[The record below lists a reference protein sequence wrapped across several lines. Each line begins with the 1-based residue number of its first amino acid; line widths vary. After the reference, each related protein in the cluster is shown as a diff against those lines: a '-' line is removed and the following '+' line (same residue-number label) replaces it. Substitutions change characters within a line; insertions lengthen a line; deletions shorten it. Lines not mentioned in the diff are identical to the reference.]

1 MLNDNIVMLK
11 LIQLGLTL
19 SNEQGNLAAPGAGK
33 YCIWQFNVNEDVL
46 PSDPIE
52 LLRGIPEQAEVP
64 PVARAHASGQ
74 VANPSAQP
82 PLPAQPAPVP
92 SSGPNANLLDLSP
105 QDLPDMGSN
114 AAGGGNLDFL
124 RNSPEFQKLRAM
136 VQADGQLLRPM
147 LWEMGKQNPRWRR
160 LMKRHPAGF
169 IRLIDE
175 PIKGLEG
182 NLLGQLASGMPQAIT
197 VTLEER
203 EAIECGIP
211 EQAGVPPVARAHAS
225 GQVANPPAQPPL
237 PAQPAPVPSS
247 GPNANLLDL
256 SPQRLPDMG
265 SNAAGGGN
273 LDFLRNSQEF
283 QHLRA
288 VIKANPQLMQPMLRE
303 LGKLNL
309 HLLRLI
315 QENQAD
321 FVRLINEPIEGG
333 EGNLLGQLAS
343 GMPQAITVT
352 PEERE
357 AIERGI
363 PEQAGVPPVA
373 RVHASG
379 QVANPP
385 AQPAPVP
392 SSGPN
397 ANLLD
402 LSPQGLPDMG
412 SNAAGGG
419 NLDFLRNSQEFQH
432 LRAMIKANPQ
442 LMQPMLQELGKLNLH
457 LLRLIQEHQADFVR
471 LINEPIEGGEGNLLG
486 QLASGMPQAI
496 TVTPEEREAIE
507 HDSGSP
513 SNSLEPSHVEKDPIE
528 ATEND
533 GNSNIT
539 CSTSPA
545 PNLRSSFFA
554 VNGVIF
560 CEQSSRIGR
569 ACNLVALVGVTLPF
583 TVLPKM
589 LLHGNFSI
597 PLRSSPC
604 LKTSKNYAC
613 NVAVSAQSP
622 ANNRY
627 YSISDEELESR
638 GFNLH
643 RSVADLNLDHLN
655 SVFVA
660 VGFPRRDPDK
670 IRVALE
676 NTDSLLRI
684 EYKKT
689 QKPVAFA
696 RATGDG
702 VFNAVICDV
711 VVDPSFQ
718 GIGLGKAV
726 MERMSEEL
734 LEKGITNIALYS
746 EPRVLGFYRPLG
758 FVVDLMGSEEW
769 CTLEN

>member
-1 MLNDNIVMLK
+1 MLK

-19 SNEQGNLAAPGAGK
+19 SNEQGNLAALGAGK

-52 LLRGIPEQAEVP
+52 FLRGIPEQAEVP

-74 VANPSAQP
+74 VANPSAQA

-92 SSGPNANLLDLSP
+92 SSGPNANLLDLSL

-147 LWEMGKQNPRWRR
+147 LWEMGKQNPQWRR
-160 LMKRHPAGF
+160 LMKRHPADF

-211 EQAGVPPVARAHAS
+211 GQAGVPPVARAHAS

-256 SPQRLPDMG
+256 SPQGLPDMG

-288 VIKANPQLMQPMLRE
+288 VIKANPQLMRPMLRE

-373 RVHASG
+373 RAHASG
-379 QVANPP
+379 QVANPLAQPPLP

-432 LRAMIKANPQ
+432 LRALIKANPQ
-442 LMQPMLQELGKLNLH
+442 LMQPMLRELGKLNLH

-507 HDSGSP
+507 RDSGSP

-533 GNSNIT
+533 GNSNST

-545 PNLRSSFFA
+545 ANLRSSFFA

-560 CEQSSRIGR
+560 SEQSPRIGR

-583 TVLPKM
+583 TVLVWV
-589 LLHGNFSI
+589 LLPPIFCWA
-597 PLRSSPC
+597 PW
-604 LKTSKNYAC
+604 AC
-613 NVAVSAQSP
+613 
-622 ANNRY
+622 
-627 YSISDEELESR
+627 
-638 GFNLH
+638 F
-643 RSVADLNLDHLN
+643 
-655 SVFVA
+655 
-660 VGFPRRDPDK
+660 
-670 IRVALE
+670 
-676 NTDSLLRI
+676 
-684 EYKKT
+684 
-689 QKPVAFA
+689 AFTCA
-696 RATGDG
+696 A
-702 VFNAVICDV
+702 FFYQC
-711 VVDPSFQ
+711 
-718 GIGLGKAV
+718 GLC
-726 MERMSEEL
+726 RH
-734 LEKGITNIALYS
+734 N
-746 EPRVLGFYRPLG
+746 
-758 FVVDLMGSEEW
+758 GSQ
-769 CTLEN
+769 